1 MDGYR
6 HSVTSA
12 DGTRIGLLTAGE
24 GPPLLLVHGGMGC
37 IESWQ
42 PLWGMLTSR
51 WRVTAM
57 DRRGRG
63 TSGDNAP
70 YDLSRE
76 YQDIAAV
83 AASLAGDGPVD
94 VFGHSF
100 GATCALGAAASGAPV
115 RRLALYEPPGP
126 QTVPREWRDRHNAMI
141 AAGKPGKAMVSF
153 LAEPMGL
160 TAARIDELRN
170 APRGYDVLPV
180 VSATM
185 PREAEALATVDVNA
199 LAAAIIVPVLLIL
212 GADSPAWARDI
223 TGTLAAVLPRS
234 TLAVLDGQG
243 HEAIETAPGLLVS
256 QLAGFFRY

>member
-12 DGTRIGLLTAGE
+12 DGTQIGLLTAGE
-24 GPPLLLVHGGMGC
+24 GPALLLVHGGMGC
-37 IESWQ
+37 IQSWQ
-42 PLWGMLTSR
+42 PLWGTLISQ

-63 TSGDNAP
+63 TSGDTGP
-70 YDLSRE
+70 YDPSRE
-76 YQDIAAV
+76 YADVAAV
-83 AASLAGDGPVD
+83 AASLAADGPVD

-126 QTVPREWRDRHNAMI
+126 QAAPREWRDRVTAMI
-141 AAGKPGKAMVSF
+141 ADGKPGPAMMSF
-153 LAEPMGL
+153 LKEIIGL
-160 TAARIDELRN
+160 SAAQIEELRN
-170 APRGYDVLPV
+170 APRGYDVLSV

-185 PREAEALATVDVNA
+185 PREAQALATAGLAA
-199 LAAAIIVPVLLIL
+199 LATAVRVPVLLIL
-212 GADSPAWARDI
+212 GAQSPAWAKEI
-223 TGTLAAVLPRS
+223 TGDLAAVLPRS

-243 HEAIETAPGLLVS
+243 HEAIESAPELLAGR
-256 QLAGFFRY
+256 LAGFFRY

>member
-24 GPPLLLVHGGMGC
+24 GPALLLVHGGMGC

-42 PLWGMLTSR
+42 PLWGRLTSR

-63 TSGDNAP
+63 TSGDTGP

-94 VFGHSF
+94 VFAHSI

-126 QTVPREWRDRHNAMI
+126 QTAPKEWRERVTALI
-141 AAGKPGKAMVSF
+141 ADGKPGPAMVSF
-153 LAEPMGL
+153 LREMGL
-160 TAARIDELRN
+160 SATQIDELKN
-170 APRGYDVLPV
+170 APRDYDVLPI

-185 PREAEALATVDVNA
+185 PREALALATVDVTA
-199 LAAAIIVPVLLIL
+199 LAAAVTVPVLLLL
-212 GADSPAWARDI
+212 GSRSPAWARDL
-223 TGTLAAVLPRS
+223 TGALADVLPQS

-243 HEAIETAPGLLVS
+243 HDAIDSAPELLADR
-256 QLAGFFRY
+256 LAGFFCY